1 MVPFTMMGEAEGT
14 RMEEAG
20 AFSCGPVGLA
30 CCGPLSGTRSR
41 QLVGCSP
48 WQLAVG
54 RSVIHV
60 AGN

>member
-1 MVPFTMMGEAEGT
+1 MPFTMMGEAEGT

-60 AGN
+60 AGD

>member
-1 MVPFTMMGEAEGT
+1 MMGEAEGT

-60 AGN
+60 AGD